1 MRLMAGAGGRHWP
14 IVVAGAGVLV
24 LGAAAAWL
32 SVLWVR
38 EGSAEVADQ
47 QASVFGAVLA
57 STLAAAGLVGWA
69 WRRRRQDALPATA
82 EQLDHA
88 AWTLAGALREQ
99 WQAEAVARSL
109 GDPEPMPV
117 RWRLSNPS
125 LMDDPA
131 VIGLDEAVT
140 FSGRS
145 DRIGDLAAA
154 FRALPRRRL
163 VVTGGPGTGKTTLAL
178 QLLLELLPPPG
189 QPPTEP
195 VPVLFSLASWDPN
208 AAPRVQDWLA
218 AQLVRTYPAL
228 AAISPNA
235 AFGLVAQGRILPVLD
250 GLDEVPTDRRAS
262 IITALNWSLDTDGG
276 LILTSRRAEYRDAL
290 ASAQDVVTGAAVIAP
305 LRFRPAEAAS
315 YLRKH
320 LSPARSEDVAVLD
333 RLAAGGTAALAAA
346 TATPLGLWLIR
357 VVYLDTRCSLTPLVD
372 PRRFPDAAA
381 LRFHLLDG
389 LIPAVVQSR
398 PPISATDHVAPGA
411 VMRPARPH
419 RPEDLHRWLTTLAEH
434 LRDTGTRDWL
444 WWQLAPHTFP
454 TTWSRGGLRVGFAA
468 VLAPLLAAGLVAL
481 LDWGFGMARGLEGAG
496 MPFGVAGGILIGLH
510 RGLAIKIAA
519 KPRQLS
525 LPARW
530 RVRDLCGGLVRGFLA
545 ALAFTVSIT
554 TLPMILL
561 YAAVFEVGIGAL
573 PSALANDWGVILLAV
588 VLIGVPLMPIGLVL
602 GLMNVVRSG
611 GDAKPPASPRRSYR
625 ADRDLSIVEAVVI
638 GTGATLSIMIAMLYW
653 TAFPVPYAVILMLAA
668 FASSELITAR
678 FAGRAWFTFLVA
690 RVGLASRGRLPRP
703 DRVMGMLSDAHRLG
717 LLRTI
722 GPAYQFRHAE
732 LQDHLAPPRTSMS

>member
-14 IVVAGAGVLV
+14 IVAAGVGVLV
-24 LGAAAAWL
+24 LVAAATWL

-57 STLAAAGLVGWA
+57 SALAAVGLVGWA
-69 WRRRRQDALPATA
+69 WRRRRLGALPATA

-88 AWTLAGALREQ
+88 ASTLAGALREQ

-117 RWRLSNPS
+117 RWRLSSPS

-131 VIGLDEAVT
+131 VIGLDEGVT

-145 DRIGDLAAA
+145 DRIGELAAA
-154 FRALPRRRL
+154 YRALPRRRL
-163 VVTGGPGTGKTTLAL
+163 VLTGGPGTGKTTLAL

-208 AAPRVQDWLA
+208 AAPRVQDWLV
-218 AQLVRTYPAL
+218 AQLARTYPAL

-235 AFGLVAQGRILPVLD
+235 ASGLVAQGWILPVLD
-250 GLDEVPTDRRAS
+250 GLDEVPADRRAS
-262 IITALNWSLDTDGG
+262 IITALNRSLDTDGG

-290 ASAQDVVTGAAVIAP
+290 ATAEDVVTGAAVIAP
-305 LRFRPAEAAS
+305 LRLTPAEAAS

-320 LSPARSEDVAVLD
+320 LSPARSEDIAVLD
-333 RLAAGGTAALAAA
+333 RLAAGNAAVLAAA

-357 VVYLDTRCSLTPLVD
+357 VVYLDTRCSLSPLAD

-398 PPISATDHVAPGA
+398 PPITGTDHVAPGA
-411 VMRPARPH
+411 VMRPARQY
-419 RPEDLHRWLTTLAEH
+419 RPEDLRRWLTALAEH
-434 LRDTGTRDWL
+434 VRDTGTRDWL

-454 TTWSRGGLRVGFAA
+454 ATWSRVGLRVGFAV
-468 VLAPLLAAGLVAL
+468 VLAPLLAAVLVAL
-481 LDWGFGMARGLEGAG
+481 LTWGFGMTRGLEGAG
-496 MPFGVAGGILIGLH
+496 IPCGVAGGILIGLH
-510 RGLAIKIAA
+510 RGLAIRITAE
-519 KPRQLS
+519 PRHLS

-530 RVRDLCGGLVRGFLA
+530 RVRDLCRGLVRGFLT
-545 ALAFTVSIT
+545 ALAFVVSIT
-554 TLPMILL
+554 TLPMLLL
-561 YAAVFEVGIGAL
+561 YATVFDVGIDAL
-573 PSALANDWGVILLAV
+573 PAALANDWGVIVLAV
-588 VLIGVPLMPIGLVL
+588 MLIGFPLMPIGLVF

-611 GDAKPPASPRRSYR
+611 SAAKPPASPRRSYR
-625 ADRDLSIVEAVVI
+625 ADRDLSIAEAVVI
-638 GTGATLSIMIAMLYW
+638 GTAAILSTIIAMMSW
-653 TAFPVPYAVILMLAA
+653 THLPVPYAVILLLAA
-668 FASSELITAR
+668 YTSSELITSR
-678 FAGRAWFTFLVA
+678 CTGRAWFTFLIA
-690 RVGLASRGRLPRP
+690 RVGLSSRSRLPRP
-703 DRVMGMLSDAHRLG
+703 GRVMGMLNDAHRLG

-732 LQDHLAPPRTSMS
+732 LQDHLAPPP